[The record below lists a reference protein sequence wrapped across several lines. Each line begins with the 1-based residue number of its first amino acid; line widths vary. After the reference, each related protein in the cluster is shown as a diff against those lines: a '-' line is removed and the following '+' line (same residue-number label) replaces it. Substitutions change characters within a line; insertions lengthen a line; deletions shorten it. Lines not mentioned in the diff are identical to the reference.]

1 MTIPVVAEGETP
13 GGSTVEVE
21 LRLEADED
29 IDIAAGTPQSPLDL
43 LKGRRK
49 DLESKLFL
57 DLAVP
62 RWEDI
67 VGKTIWVR
75 YKPADVSLWGEAQR
89 SREAAHVAKKKRDG
103 HGDPKWAIKANADVL
118 VDACV
123 GVYFLEPGEEPPADD
138 FPGDLPTF
146 SDPALSS
153 VLDAPRSAVGTVLKL
168 YGTDADVLLAA
179 NQIIMWSGEA
189 SKEAGEAF
197 LED

>member
-1 MTIPVVAEGETP
+1 MTKVVGADEAGNVE
-13 GGSTVEVE
+13 VALEVE
-21 LRLEADED
+21 LEEIELAP
-29 IDIAAGTPQSPLDL
+29 GTPQSPLDL

-49 DLESKLFL
+49 DLEAKLFL

-89 SREAAHVAKKKRDG
+89 TREAAHLAKKKRDG

-118 VDACV
+118 VAACV
-123 GVYFLEPGEEPPADD
+123 GVYFLEPGEEPLHDED
-138 FPGDLPTF
+138 FPADLPTF
-146 SDPALSS
+146 SDPALSTA
-153 VLDAPRSAVGTVLKL
+153 LDAPRNAVGTVLKL

-179 NQIIMWSGEA
+179 NQIIMWSGES